1 MANDTRDE
9 PPARRPIQRLLH
21 LYWRFARGL
30 TLGVRAAA
38 FDHANRIVLVKHTYV
53 PGWHFPGGGVEHG
66 ETAHDALVRELREEA
81 LIELK
86 GEARLHAV
94 YLNRN
99 ASQRDHVLLYVARD
113 FEFVDLKRR
122 EFEIADVQA
131 FPLDALPADATR
143 STRVRLEEIAT
154 GRTPALIW

>member
-1 MANDTRDE
+1 MANDSRDE
-9 PPARRPIQRLLH
+9 PPVRRPIQRLLH
-21 LYWRFARGL
+21 LYWRYARGL
-30 TLGVRAAA
+30 TLGVRVAA
-38 FDHANRIVLVKHTYV
+38 FDDANRIILVKHTYV
-53 PGWHFPGGGVEHG
+53 RGWHFPGGGVEPG

-94 YLNRN
+94 YLNRS

-122 EFEIADVQA
+122 QLEIADVQA
-131 FPLDALPADATR
+131 FPLDALPADTTR
-143 STRVRLEEIAT
+143 STRLRLEEIAT
-154 GRTPALIW
+154 GRAPALIW

>member
-1 MANDTRDE
+1 MANDPREE

-38 FDHANRIVLVKHTYV
+38 FDDANRIVLVKHTSV
-53 PGWHFPGGGVEHG
+53 PGGHFPGGGVAPG